1 MTERETR
8 STSEQSPAA
17 DPSDPLFKLW
27 CMATD
32 AAVSKD
38 FRYRDG
44 SMNEEA
50 YLRYQRNAIAET
62 RERLRVEATED
73 TQ

>member
-1 MTERETR
+1 M
-8 STSEQSPAA
+8 SDKNPAT

-27 CMATD
+27 CMAT
-32 AAVSKD
+32 AAATSKD
-38 FRYRDG
+38 FRLRDG

-62 RERLRVEATED
+62 RAALRSS
-73 TQ
+73 